1 MYCVGY
7 GTFPA
12 AYLTKSYYPTVKSYY
27 PTVKNYY
34 PTVENYYPTVDSCSP
49 KDVCQGLTYGITEAI
64 CPVQRPSS
72 STYLN
77 CWKQEHIPLSPHNNL
92 LSILS
97 PQVSLSP
104 DGSRLDVDSRP
115 PKMPRV
121 MSLFGLSRW
130 ADRRVRW
137 RVVMIEVTQPTAA
150 ANSFGFGQE
159 TNFAFGGVV

>member
-1 MYCVGY
+1 MHHGFRPMHH
-7 GTFPA
+7 GFRSMHHSFQLLAIITLF
-12 AYLTKSYYPTVKSYY
+12 
-27 PTVKNYY
+27 
-34 PTVENYYPTVDSCSP
+34 SCSP
-49 KDVCQGLTYGITEAI
+49 KDVCQGLTYGSAEAI

-77 CWKQEHIPLSPHNNL
+77 CWKQEHIPLSLHNNL

-150 ANSFGFGQE
+150 AAANSFGFGQE